1 MENQVLQNSNHLGGE
16 KAMYQLSPSILACDF
31 TKLGEQV
38 QQVKNNGVKY
48 LHFDVMDGSFVPNIS
63 IGLPVLS
70 SLKKNIDMFYDVHL
84 MIDEPIKY
92 VKQFS
97 DAGADLINIHIEAC
111 KDVKTTINEIK
122 KYNKKVGITVKPK
135 TSIEDT
141 IPYLKEIDMVLV
153 MTVEPGFGGQ
163 SFMTDCLDKVKFL
176 KNFKDEHNLDF
187 DIQVDGGVSD
197 TNIQQCIDAGANIF
211 VVGTKVFAG
220 DIDENCRKINNIL
233 DKYN

>member
-1 MENQVLQNSNHLGGE
+1 
-16 KAMYQLSPSILACDF
+16 MYQLSPSILACDF
-31 TKLGEQV
+31 SILGEQV
-38 QQVKNNGVKY
+38 QKVKDNNVTY
-48 LHFDVMDGSFVPNIS
+48 IHFDVMDGSFVPNIS

-84 MIDEPIKY
+84 MIDEPKRY

-111 KDVKTTINEIK
+111 ENVQDTIDEIK
-122 KYNKKVGITVKPK
+122 KYNKKVGITVKPNTDIK
-135 TSIEDT
+135 ET
-141 IPYLKEIDMVLV
+141 IPYLSQVDMVLV

-163 SFMTDCLDKVKFL
+163 SFMSNCLDKVAFL
-176 KNFKDEHNLDF
+176 KNYKEQNNLNF

-197 TNIQQCIDAGANIF
+197 ANIEDCIKAGANIF

-220 DIDENCRKINNIL
+220 DIDENCKKLNAIL